1 MLYFRRRRYQNVW
14 AGIGR
19 AYYGSLP
26 RRAPRRHPR
35 NDSHNAKNIDPTSP
49 STKLSAQVNQK
60 DAKGP
65 WQDLIRTT
73 PPPIDL
79 TQKIGK
85 APRRR
90 LNLTSLLPP
99 EGQLEEHDTNQ
110 QDSTPRKA
118 REGSSVLVDT
128 QEKREDSFFY
138 RITRDSHAPR
148 LTTRDSLVD
157 VQTNW
162 TTHRTTSS
170 KTLRPQLRGH
180 KLKTINPNI
189 KLKKLLSNYD
199 IQEGPEIGSSASGL
213 PGQGTHPDPII
224 HDMFPPTPT
233 PSQPTDKAAPVALE
247 RAGLSSGS
255 STYVPPQSA
264 TEATPAAPEG
274 AGPATL
280 IEAASSP
287 HKDDS
292 LQTPDIVEF
301 DAPIN
306 ERTPW
311 QPTVA
316 AAPAATEPPILSV
329 RRRRRGR
336 GSRSSLGPATATPA
350 VHETYRKQLAQ
361 QDMDYGPATA
371 TPAVHETGRK
381 RLAQQATDYGP
392 AFAPYT
398 TKLLKRTEGWE
409 GRPALWDISPGC
421 LLWLPPNYK
430 NPEDT
435 KLRHPHPNSLNHPIV
450 VLSVDVSGPEDAIVT
465 FMNIR
470 SFKSDGAKTT
480 LLNFWKKYLPLSR
493 FPRESW
499 RDEPEARES
508 WKDALLFRE
517 YYPTWKINRMQ
528 YVDIQ
533 SISTARWEDLRCY
546 QGERRIIGIPPRLCE
561 ESMAQ
566 LRAARTWWEGHWK
579 MGRGL
584 VKWGDEWVPTGEMR
598 EVFRQRY
605 IEPLGEEDNELGSLV
620 EGKIANDFSEGSGE
634 LALQMEGVRAEMRA
648 EFEEARDKMRAELD
662 KVRTDTRSE
671 LMTRMIEELEDVRE
685 GLQMVNRAEKAV
697 VELELAK
704 SARPPMPPPEY
715 AASPQLAIWHAAN
728 DVPEW
733 SGDLT
738 NKVEAMRLELKMAR
752 IEVDGVK
759 AEMGRMRDDMDKMK
773 VDLAL
778 LKRADGAREAERRR
792 NSGKMKMPDVG
803 MYAPA
808 LGPRSPAVRA
818 ALPPLGASDVL
829 EGTGESTLKGLKEEL
844 KQAMSAPAQAA
855 QTQTPTMAA
864 SLLPQ
869 VAGKGPRL
877 GPLAQSRG

>member
-26 RRAPRRHPR
+26 RRAPRHHPR

-49 STKLSAQVNQK
+49 STKLSAQVSQK

-65 WQDLIRTT
+65 RQDVIRTT

-79 TQKIGK
+79 SQKIGK
-85 APRRR
+85 APQRR

-99 EGQLEEHDTNQ
+99 DGQLEEHDTDQ

-118 REGSSVLVDT
+118 REGSYVLVDT
-128 QEKREDSFFY
+128 QEKRGDSVFHHV
-138 RITRDSHAPR
+138 TRDSYAAR
-148 LTTRDSLVD
+148 LFTRDSPTD
-157 VQTNW
+157 VRTNW
-162 TTHRTTSS
+162 TTDRTTSS
-170 KTLRPQLRGH
+170 KTSRPPRRH
-180 KLKTINPNI
+180 KLKTINSNF

-199 IQEGPEIGSSASGL
+199 IQEGSEIGISASDL
-213 PGQGTHPDPII
+213 PGHGTHPDPII
-224 HDMFPPTPT
+224 HMMFPPTPT
-233 PSQPTDKAAPVALE
+233 PSQSTDKAAPAVLE
-247 RAGLSSGS
+247 RAELSSGS
-255 STYVPPQSA
+255 FTSGPPPSA
-264 TEATPAAPEG
+264 PEATPAAP
-274 AGPATL
+274 ATL
-280 IEAASSP
+280 IEATSSP
-287 HKDDS
+287 HKDNS
-292 LQTPDIVEF
+292 LRTPDIEEF
-301 DAPIN
+301 AAPIN
-306 ERTPW
+306 ERSPW
-311 QPTVA
+311 QPTA
-316 AAPAATEPPILSV
+316 AAEPAVIETPMPSV

-336 GSRSSLGPATATPA
+336 GSRSSLGPTTETLAM
-350 VHETYRKQLAQ
+350 HETSRTQPSQ
-361 QDMDYGPATA
+361 QYVDYGPATV
-371 TPAVHETGRK
+371 TPAVGKTGRK
-381 RLAQQATDYGP
+381 RLAQQAMDYGP
-392 AFAPYT
+392 SFAPYT

-435 KLRHPHPNSLNHPIV
+435 KLLHPHPNSLNHPIV

-470 SFKSDGAKTT
+470 SFKSDGAKTS

-517 YYPTWKINRMQ
+517 YYPAWKINRMQ

-561 ESMAQ
+561 KSMAQ

-579 MGRGL
+579 TGRGL

-605 IEPLGEEDNELGSLV
+605 IEPLGEEDNELGSVV
-620 EGKIANDFSEGSGE
+620 EGKIVNDLSEGSAE
-634 LALQMEGVRAEMRA
+634 LTLQMEGVRAEMRA
-648 EFEEARDKMRAELD
+648 EFEEARDRMRSELD
-662 KVRTDTRSE
+662 KVRADTRSE

-715 AASPQLAIWHAAN
+715 ATSPQLAIWHAAN

-738 NKVEAMRLELKMAR
+738 NKVEAMRLELRMAR
-752 IEVDGVK
+752 TELDGVR
-759 AEMGRMRDDMDKMK
+759 AEMEKMRDNMDKMK

-778 LKRADGAREAERRR
+778 LKRANGAREAERRR
-792 NSGKMKMPDVG
+792 NSAKIKMPDVG

-829 EGTGESTLKGLKEEL
+829 EGTGESTLKALKEEL
-844 KQAMSAPAQAA
+844 KQAMSAPAQAV
-855 QTQTPTMAA
+855 QTQTPALAA